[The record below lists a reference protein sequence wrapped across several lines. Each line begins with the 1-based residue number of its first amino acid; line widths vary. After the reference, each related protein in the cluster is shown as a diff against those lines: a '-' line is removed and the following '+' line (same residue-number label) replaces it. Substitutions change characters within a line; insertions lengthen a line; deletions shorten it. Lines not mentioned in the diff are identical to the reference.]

1 MCIYINVDQEKEFKL
16 IHENRFTV
24 ITYHVLPCFSFVD
37 LENQVNQTQETAEVP
52 WVKGQSMIDSPNLN
66 LAAQASV

>member
-1 MCIYINVDQEKEFKL
+1 MKIDSQL
-16 IHENRFTV
+16 SLSLSL
-24 ITYHVLPCFSFVD
+24 LPCFSFVD

>member
-1 MCIYINVDQEKEFKL
+1 MCIYINVDQVKEFQL

-24 ITYHVLPCFSFVD
+24 PGNHSPCFSFVD
-37 LENQVNQTQETAEVP
+37 LENQVNQTQETVEVP
-52 WVKGQSMIDSPNLN
+52 WVKGQSVIDSPNLN